1 MALFVKTGAK
11 YAWPETTFGPE
22 LFLYY
27 DSIHSD
33 FHHVE
38 YRRYELLF
46 GPKSRYQKLF
56 EWSETPEN
64 ASLFQTS

>member
-11 YAWPETTFGPE
+11 YARPETTFGPE

-56 EWSETPEN
+56 E
-64 ASLFQTS
+64 

>member
-27 DSIHSD
+27 DSIRSD

-38 YRRYELLF
+38 YRRCELLF
-46 GPKSRYQKLF
+46 GLKSCYQKLF
-56 EWSETPEN
+56 EWSEAPEYG
-64 ASLFQTS
+64 SLFQTS